1 MFQNI
6 LVPVDGSDASHH
18 ALDKAALLAKAF
30 GARLTLITVV
40 EQNPGGI
47 RGVVYQAGDSPL
59 HQGAKD
65 SASYWLHKGLE
76 RIAAT
81 GVPATSIVGQHASV
95 YQCILETARSNEVD
109 LIVMGTHG
117 AGALERL
124 LVGSQTQRVLAH
136 TDLPVLV
143 VH

>member
-6 LVPVDGSDASHH
+6 LVPVDGSEASNH
-18 ALDKAALLAKAF
+18 ALDKASMLAKAF
-30 GARLTLITVV
+30 GARLTLLTVV
-40 EQNPGGI
+40 EKNPGGI
-47 RGVVYQAGDSPL
+47 RSVVYQAEDSPV

-65 SASYWLHKGLE
+65 SANHWLLQGLQ
-76 RIAAT
+76 RISAT
-81 GVPATSIVGQHASV
+81 GVSATSIVGEHASV
-95 YQCILETARSNEVD
+95 YQCVLETAKSRGVD